1 MSQDGRDGA
10 SAPPGRPAPSAA
22 LAPVAAPDLEAI
34 VEAYDVQ
41 TSQLQTLLS
50 FRVRRVLLVASLY
63 DSYTLSEGAHLAE
76 LIFTTFQSLS
86 LEGPPEI
93 TRVSTRA
100 RALEALAERPFDIV
114 ITIAAVNDMAASE
127 FGRDAKALCADVPV
141 FIMAYDMRELFGI
154 PGGPGAIPFI
164 DGVLLWRG
172 DVRLFLAIIR
182 LLEDRRNAEH
192 DARVGG
198 VRSIILVEDSVPF
211 ISSYLPLV
219 FSALTR
225 QTDKLIAQSLN
236 LDQRLLRRRLRPR
249 LLLAT
254 TFEEGWALYEA
265 SKDHILAVISDVRFP
280 RGGVDDN
287 EAGLKL
293 LRQIRAVDAETPLL
307 LQSSQDR
314 FAAAGEALGAA
325 FVNKNSPTLL
335 NDFNDF
341 MLDRLGFGDFVFR
354 DRDGAEVARAA
365 DVDALLGVLPT
376 VPDDVLVGHAKRNGF
391 SNWLMAR
398 TEFALASELRTLH
411 VDDFPSTG
419 AMRSF
424 LIDRLRQSRDALR
437 RGQVV
442 DFAAARADAGDAFV
456 RIGGGSLGGKGR
468 GLAFTFD
475 LLSRGDIARDL
486 PRIRLFVPMTA
497 VLGTD
502 VFDAFVGAADLQAF
516 ALREPDDAAILARF
530 QAAPLP
536 ADVRADLAAFL
547 ARADQPLAVRSSSLL
562 EDSHH
567 LPAAGVYPTH
577 MLPNNA
583 ATSEERLAALEAAI
597 KHIYAATY
605 FAAAKAYF
613 AATPNRVEDEKMAV
627 VIMQIVGDRHED
639 VVYPHFS
646 GVAQSHN
653 FYPVRDMKA
662 EEGIATVALG
672 LGKTVVDGGRAVRFS
687 PAHPEWL
694 PQLSLPEDILA
705 NAQRTFWA
713 LDVTRPANFHTPDP
727 ESALVELGLAD
738 AERHDTLWPV
748 ASVYVADNEAVYD
761 GLSRPGVRL
770 VTFAPILKH
779 HLLPLCE
786 TLQRLLALGT
796 LGMSGPV
803 EVEFAVCLRPSPAP
817 HEFAFLQIRPLVLG
831 TAAQAIDLTAIA
843 PADAFIAGSRALG
856 VGRTIE
862 VADIVSVRRDAFDR
876 QHTPEIALEV
886 AAVNA
891 ELQAAGRPYL
901 LIGPGRW
908 GTADRWLGIPVAWRD
923 IAGARVIVECDLA
936 GTPVEPSQG
945 THFFHNMTSLGIG
958 YFTASERRGARID
971 WDWLDAQPVG
981 RESTWVRHHRLSEP
995 LEVLIDARGGEG
1007 AVLKR
1012 PGSRSDDD

>member
-1 MSQDGRDGA
+1 MAATAGEREA
-10 SAPPGRPAPSAA
+10 VRAPAGRPAPPSS
-22 LAPVAAPDLEAI
+22 LAPDLEAI
-34 VEAYDVQ
+34 VEAHDTQ
-41 TSQLQTLLS
+41 MGQLQTLLS

-76 LIFTTFQSLS
+76 LIFTTHQSLS

-100 RALEALAERPFDIV
+100 RALEALSERPFDIV
-114 ITIAAVNDMAASE
+114 ITIAAVNDIGAAD
-127 FGRDAKALCADVPV
+127 FGREAKARCADVPV
-141 FIMAYDMRELFGI
+141 FIVAYDMRELFAI
-154 PGGPGAIPFI
+154 PGGPGAIPHI

-182 LLEDRRNAEH
+182 LLEDRRNAAH
-192 DARVGG
+192 DAQVGG

-225 QTDKLIAQSLN
+225 QTDQLIAQSLN

-249 LLLAT
+249 LRLAT
-254 TFEEGWALYEA
+254 TYEEGWALYQA
-265 SKDHILAVISDVRFP
+265 SADHVLAVISDVRFP
-280 RGGVDDN
+280 RGGVDDR
-287 EAGLKL
+287 EAGLAL
-293 LRQIRAVDAETPLL
+293 LRRIRAVDTETPLL

-314 FAAAGEALGAA
+314 YKADATALDAE

-335 NDFNDF
+335 AEFDTF
-341 MLDRLGFGDFVFR
+341 MRDRLGFGDFVFR
-354 DRDGAEVARAA
+354 AADGDEVARAA
-365 DVDALLGVLPT
+365 DVDALIGVLPA
-376 VPDDVLVGHAKRNGF
+376 VPDDVLVSHARRNGF

-398 TEFALASELRTLH
+398 TEFALASELRSVG
-411 VDDFPSTG
+411 VDDFASTRE
-419 AMRSF
+419 MRAF
-424 LIDRLRQSRDALR
+424 LIDRLQLTRDTQR
-437 RGQVV
+437 RGLVV
-442 DFAAARADAGDAFV
+442 DFAAARATAGDTFV

-475 LLSRGDIARDL
+475 LLSRGDVGRDL
-486 PRIRLFVPMTA
+486 PRIRLFVPTTA

-502 VFDAFVGAADLQAF
+502 VFDAFVGTGALQAF

-530 QAAPLP
+530 LATPLP
-536 ADVRADLAAFL
+536 DAVRADLAAFIE
-547 ARADQPLAVRSSSLL
+547 RADQPLAVRSSSLL

-577 MLPNNA
+577 MLPNTA
-583 ATSEERLAALEAAI
+583 ATPAARLAALEAAI

-627 VIMQIVGDRHED
+627 VIQQIVGDRHDD
-639 VVYPHFS
+639 VVYPHFA

-653 FYPVRDMKA
+653 FYPVREMKA

-687 PAHPEWL
+687 PAHPRWL
-694 PQLSLPEDILA
+694 PQLSMTEDILA

-713 LDVTRPANFHTPDP
+713 LDLTRPPDLSRPDP
-727 ESALVELGLAD
+727 EAALVELGLDA

-748 ASVYVADNEAVYD
+748 ASVYVPDNDAVYD
-761 GLSRPGVRL
+761 GLTRPGVRL

-779 HLLPLCE
+779 DVVALCAA
-786 TLQRLLALGT
+786 LQRLLTLGT

-803 EVEFAVCLRPSPAP
+803 EIEFAVCLRPAPAP

-831 TAAQAIDLTAIA
+831 AAAQAIDLSAVA
-843 PADAFIAGSRALG
+843 PADAFIAHSRALG
-856 VGRTIE
+856 VGRT
-862 VADIVSVRRDAFDR
+862 AGLRDIVAVRRDTFDR
-876 QHTPEIALEV
+876 GRTREIAADI
-886 AAVNA
+886 AALDARLRA
-891 ELQAAGRPYL
+891 EGRPYL

-908 GTADRWLGIPVAWRD
+908 GTADRWLGVPVTWPD
-923 IAGARVIVECDLA
+923 IAGARVIVECDLTGA
-936 GTPVEPSQG
+936 AVEPSQG

-958 YFTASERRGARID
+958 YFTASEKRGAHVD
-971 WDWLDAQPVG
+971 WAWLEGQPVALETGYARHYRLDA
-981 RESTWVRHHRLSEP
+981 P
-995 LEVLIDARGGEG
+995 LEVLIDARSGEG
-1007 AVLKR
+1007 AVAKVEARRVELD
-1012 PGSRSDDD
+1012 G

>member
-1 MSQDGRDGA
+1 MAGDGRDGA
-10 SAPPGRPAPSAA
+10 AGPPGRAAPPP
-22 LAPVAAPDLEAI
+22 LPPPDLEAI
-34 VEAYDVQ
+34 VEAYDAQ
-41 TSQLQTLLS
+41 TSQLQSLQS

-93 TRVSTRA
+93 TRVSTRG
-100 RALEALAERPFDIV
+100 RALELLGARPFDIV
-114 ITIAAVNDMAASE
+114 ITIAAVSDVAASY
-127 FGRDAKALCADVPV
+127 FGRAAKAACAGVPV
-141 FIMAYDMRELFGI
+141 FLMAYDMRELFAI
-154 PGGPGAIPFI
+154 PGGPGAIPFV

-182 LLEDRRNAEH
+182 LVEDQRNAEH

-219 FSALTR
+219 FRALTR
-225 QTDKLIAQSLN
+225 QTDQLIAQSLN
-236 LDQRLLRRRLRPR
+236 EDQRQLRRRLRPR
-249 LLLAT
+249 LRLAT
-254 TFEEGWALYEA
+254 TYEAGWALYEA
-265 SKDHILAVISDVRFP
+265 SADHVLAVISDVRFP
-280 RGGVDDN
+280 RGGVDDR
-287 EAGLKL
+287 EAGLAL
-293 LRQIRAVDAETPLL
+293 LRRIRAVDAETPLL
-307 LQSSQDR
+307 LQSSRDR
-314 FAAAGEALGAA
+314 FAAAAEALDAA

-335 NDFNDF
+335 AEFNTF
-341 MLDRLGFGDFVFR
+341 MRERLGFGDFVFR
-354 DRDGAEVARAA
+354 AGDGAEVARAA
-365 DVDALLGVLPT
+365 DIDALIGVLPD
-376 VPDDVLVGHAKRNGF
+376 VPDDVLVSHARRNGF

-398 TEFALASELRTLH
+398 TEFALASELRTLG
-411 VDDFPSTG
+411 VDDFASTQQ
-419 AMRSF
+419 MRSF
-424 LIDRLRQSRDALR
+424 LIDRLQQTRDAQR

-442 DFAAARADAGDAFV
+442 DFAAARATAGDTFV

-475 LLSRGDIARDL
+475 LLSRGDVGRDL
-486 PRIRLFVPMTA
+486 PRIRLFVPTTA

-502 VFDAFVGAADLQAF
+502 VFDAFVGAGELQAY
-516 ALREPDDAAILARF
+516 ALHETDDRAILARF
-530 QAAPLP
+530 LAAPLP
-536 ADVRADLAAFL
+536 PAVRADLAAFL
-547 ARADQPLAVRSSSLL
+547 ERADQPLAVRSSSLL

-577 MLPNNA
+577 MLPNTA
-583 ATSEERLAALEAAI
+583 PTPAERLAALEAAV

-627 VIMQIVGDRHED
+627 VIQQIVGDRHGD
-639 VVYPHFS
+639 VVYPHFA

-653 FYPVRDMKA
+653 FYPVREMKA

-687 PAHPEWL
+687 PAHPRWL
-694 PQLSLPEDILA
+694 PQLSLTEDILA

-713 LDVTRPANFHTPDP
+713 LDLTRPPDLSRP
-727 ESALVELGLAD
+727 EPEAALVELGLDA

-748 ASVYVADNEAVYD
+748 ASVYVPDNDAVYD
-761 GLSRPGVRL
+761 GLARPGVRL

-779 HLLPLCE
+779 GVVPLCA
-786 TLQRLLALGT
+786 TLERLLRLGT

-803 EVEFAVCLRPSPAP
+803 EIEFAVRLRPAP
-817 HEFAFLQIRPLVLG
+817 HAHEFAFLQIRPLVLG
-831 TAAQAIDLTAIA
+831 AAAQAIDLGAVA
-843 PADAFIAGSRALG
+843 PGDAFIARSRALG
-856 VGRTIE
+856 VGRT
-862 VADIVSVRRDAFDR
+862 AGLRDIVAVRRDTFGR
-876 QHTPEIALEV
+876 GRTPEIAADV
-886 AAVNA
+886 AALDAALRA
-891 ELQAAGRPYL
+891 EGRPYL

-908 GTADRWLGIPVAWRD
+908 GTADRWLGIPVTWPD

-936 GTPVEPSQG
+936 GAAVEPSQG

-958 YFTASERRGARID
+958 YFTASERRGAHVD
-971 WDWLDAQPVG
+971 WAWLESQPVE
-981 RESTWVRHHRLSEP
+981 RETDLARHYRLDEP
-995 LEVLIDARGGEG
+995 LEVLIDARSGEG
-1007 AVLKR
+1007 AVGKVEARRAEL
-1012 PGSRSDDD
+1012 DV

>member
-1 MSQDGRDGA
+1 MNSADGRSGA
-10 SAPPGRPAPSAA
+10 QAPSGRPVVPSI
-22 LAPVAAPDLEAI
+22 LEPDLEAI
-34 VEAYDVQ
+34 VEAYDFQ

-50 FRVRRVLLVASLY
+50 YRVRRVLLVASLY

-76 LIFTTFQSLS
+76 LIVTTYQSLS

-100 RALEALAERPFDIV
+100 RALEVLASRPFDLV
-114 ITIAAVNDMAASE
+114 ISIAAVNDLGASE
-127 FGRDAKALCADVPV
+127 FGIQAKSIYPAVPV

-154 PGGPGAIPFI
+154 PGGPGAIPNV
-164 DGVLLWRG
+164 DGALLWRG

-182 LLEDRRNAEH
+182 LVEDRRNAEH

-198 VRSIILVEDSVPF
+198 VRSIILVEDSIPF

-225 QTDKLIAQSLN
+225 QTDQLIAESLN

-249 LLLAT
+249 LRLAT
-254 TFEEGWALYEA
+254 TFEEGWALYQA
-265 SKDHILAVISDVRFP
+265 SQDHVLAVISDVRFP

-314 FAAAGEALGAA
+314 FAAAAKTLGAA

-335 NDFNDF
+335 TDFNDF

-354 DRDGAEVARAA
+354 DPDGAEVARAA
-365 DVDALLGVLPT
+365 DVDALLRVLPT
-376 VPDDVLVGHAKRNGF
+376 IPDDVLVGHAQRNGF

-411 VDDFPSTG
+411 VDDFPTTG
-419 AMRSF
+419 DMRLF
-424 LIDRLRQSRDALR
+424 LIDRLQQIRDAQR
-437 RGQVV
+437 SGQVV
-442 DFAAARADAGDAFV
+442 DFAAARADARDTFV
-456 RIGGGSLGGKGR
+456 RIGSGSLGGKGR

-486 PRIRLFVPMTA
+486 PRIRLFVPTTA
-497 VLGTD
+497 VLATD
-502 VFDAFVGAADLQAF
+502 VFDAFVGPDLQSF
-516 ALREPDDAAILARF
+516 ALRESDDHAILSRF
-530 QAAPLP
+530 LDTALP
-536 ADVRADLAAFL
+536 RHVSADLAAFL
-547 ARADQPLAVRSSSLL
+547 ERADQPLAVRSSSLL

-583 ATSEERLAALEAAI
+583 ATPQARLAALEAAI

-605 FAAAKAYF
+605 FTAAKAYF

-627 VIMQIVGDRHED
+627 VIMQIVGDRHGD

-653 FYPVRDMKA
+653 FYPVRAMKA

-694 PQLSLPEDILA
+694 PQMSVPEDILA

-713 LDVTRPANFHTPDP
+713 LDVTRPASFHTPEP

-748 ASVYVADNEAVYD
+748 ASVYVPDNDAVYD

-786 TLQRLLALGT
+786 TLQRLLQLGT

-843 PADAFIAGSRALG
+843 PEDAFIAGSQALG

-862 VADIVSVRRDAFDR
+862 VADIVSVRRDVFDR
-876 QHTPEIALEV
+876 QHTPDIALEV
-886 AAVNA
+886 AAINA
-891 ELQAAGRPYL
+891 ELVAAGRPYL

-936 GTPVEPSQG
+936 GIPVEPSQG

-958 YFTASERRGARID
+958 YFTASERHGAHID
-971 WDWLDAQPVG
+971 WTWLDDQPVG
-981 RESTWVRHHRLSEP
+981 RETTWVRHHRLAEP
-995 LEVLIDARGGEG
+995 LEVLIDVRSGEG
-1007 AVLKR
+1007 AVLKQ
-1012 PGSRSDDD
+1012 PTSPPDED

>member
-1 MSQDGRDGA
+1 MGEDGRSGA
-10 SAPPGRPAPSAA
+10 SAPPGRPAPSAG
-22 LAPVAAPDLEAI
+22 LAPGLAPDLEAI

-76 LIFTTFQSLS
+76 LIFTTYQSLS

-100 RALEALAERPFDIV
+100 RALEALADRPFDIV
-114 ITIAAVNDMAASE
+114 ITIAAVNDVGASE
-127 FGRDAKALCADVPV
+127 FGQQAKVLCADVPV
-141 FIMAYDMRELFGI
+141 FIMAYEMRELFGI
-154 PGGPGAIPFI
+154 PGGPGAIPHI

-182 LLEDRRNAEH
+182 LLEDSRNAEH

-225 QTDKLIAQSLN
+225 QTDQLIAQSLN

-254 TFEEGWALYEA
+254 TFEEGWALYQA
-265 SKDHILAVISDVRFP
+265 AQDHVLAVISDVRFP

-287 EAGLKL
+287 EAGLEL

-314 FAAAGEALGAA
+314 FRADAEVLGAA

-335 NDFNDF
+335 NEFNNF

-354 DRDGAEVARAA
+354 GQDGAEVARAA
-365 DVDALLGVLPT
+365 DVDALVDVLPT
-376 VPDDVLVGHAKRNGF
+376 LPDDVLVGHAKRNGF

-411 VDDFPSTG
+411 VDDFATTG
-419 AMRSF
+419 DMRAF
-424 LIDRLRQSRDALR
+424 LIDRLQQTRDALR

-442 DFAAARADAGDAFV
+442 DFAAARADARDTFV
-456 RIGGGSLGGKGR
+456 RIGSGSLGGKGR

-486 PRIRLFVPMTA
+486 PRVRLFVPTTA
-497 VLGTD
+497 VLATD
-502 VFDAFVGAADLQAF
+502 VFDAFVGATDLQAF
-516 ALREPDDAAILARF
+516 ALRESDDHAILARF
-530 QAAPLP
+530 LETPLP
-536 ADVRADLAAFL
+536 PHVSADLAAFL
-547 ARADQPLAVRSSSLL
+547 ERADEPLAVRSSSLL

-577 MLPNNA
+577 MLPNNG
-583 ATSEERLAALEAAI
+583 ATPGERQAALEAAI

-605 FAAAKAYF
+605 FTAAKAYF

-627 VIMQIVGDRHED
+627 VIMQIVGDRYGD

-653 FYPVRDMKA
+653 FYPVRDMRA

-713 LDVTRPANFHTPDP
+713 LDVTRPASFHNPEP

-738 AERHDTLWPV
+738 AESHDTLWPV
-748 ASVYVADNEAVYD
+748 ASVYVPDNDAVYD

-786 TLQRLLALGT
+786 TLQRLLELGT

-803 EVEFAVCLRPSPAP
+803 EIEFAVCLRPSPAP

-831 TAAQAIDLTAIA
+831 AAAQAIDLTVIT
-843 PADAFIAGSRALG
+843 PSDAFIAGSKALG
-856 VGRTIE
+856 VGRT
-862 VADIVSVRRDAFDR
+862 VDVTDIVTVRRDAFDR
-876 QHTPEIALEV
+876 QHTAAIALDI

-891 ELQAAGRPYL
+891 ALQAEGRPYV

-923 IAGARVIVECDLA
+923 ISGARVIVECDLA
-936 GTPVEPSQG
+936 GMPVEPSQG

-971 WDWLDAQPVG
+971 WEWLDAQPVA
-981 RESTWVRHHRLSEP
+981 RETAWVRHHRLAEP
-995 LEVLIDARGGEG
+995 MEVLIDARSGEG
-1007 AVLKR
+1007 AVLKATR
-1012 PGSRSDDD
+1012 EMDDE